1 MKKIFIPATRTEV
14 WKAFLASPSHWKK
27 GYSAMS
33 LAYCWQEAEGF
44 PASILG
50 VLKRSTDKLFTDIE
64 LLMAFPEYKV
74 SLPGGSAAS
83 QNDIFVLSKGN
94 DQLISI
100 MVEGKVSESFG
111 PPVSEWFRNPSPGKK
126 ERLGFLC
133 NKLGLEQTLLS
144 NIRYQLLHRTVSAI
158 IEAERFHA
166 PNAMMLVH
174 SFSQSNEWFDDF
186 AVFASLFKIEA
197 ELDRIYS
204 AGDIGGI
211 NLYLGWVKGEEEYLQ
226 REPANENLI
235 GTVTAR
241 KCGCCGHHE
250 IGIEADAGEYVPL
263 KPGMKVEI
271 KD

>member
-1 MKKIFIPATRTEV
+1 MLL
-14 WKAFLASPSHWKK
+14 LA
-27 GYSAMS
+27 
-33 LAYCWQEAEGF
+33 L
-44 PASILG
+44 
-50 VLKRSTDKLFTDIE
+50 
-64 LLMAFPEYKV
+64 PEHTV
-74 SLPGGSAAS
+74 PLPGRGGVS
-83 QNDIFVLSKGN
+83 QNDIFILAKGGG
-94 DQLISI
+94 QLISI
-100 MVEGKVSESFG
+100 MVEGKVSDDFKEPIHMWNKDAS
-111 PPVSEWFRNPSPGKK
+111 SNKK
-126 ERLGFLC
+126 KRLNFLC
-133 NKLGLEQTLLS
+133 SKLGLKEERVQE
-144 NIRYQLLHRTVSAI
+144 IRYQLLHRTVSAI
-158 IEAERFHA
+158 IEAERFNA
-166 PNAMMLVH
+166 QNAMMLVH
-174 SFSQSNEWFDDF
+174 SFSQTNEWFDDF